1 MLVSLL
7 AQAVALFFVWLL
19 LHAAR
24 HKLMSDNQRYYENLM
39 QDYAYVPKSL
49 QGIAMVRA
57 MAATEILI
65 AIGLLLPFSKTI
77 AAAACAILMLA
88 YGALLSAQWLQ
99 GKRDMD
105 CGCSGPAAGLKIS
118 PALLWRN
125 LVLALL
131 ALFSASEPYVMGA
144 ELWLALA
151 LAIVFSLAYS
161 CWEGLLANSQRI
173 EAMRSR

>member
-7 AQAVALFFVWLL
+7 AQAVALFLVWLL

-24 HKLMSDNQRYYENLM
+24 HKLLSDNQHYYENLM
-39 QDYAYVPKSL
+39 QNYAYVPRSL
-49 QGIAMVRA
+49 QGIATVRA
-57 MAATEILI
+57 IAAGEILI
-65 AIGLLLPFSKTI
+65 ALGLLLPFSKTL
-77 AAAACAILMLA
+77 AAIACALLMLV

-105 CGCSGPAAGLKIS
+105 CGCSGPAVALKIS

-131 ALFSASEPYVMGA
+131 ALFAASEPYVMAA

-161 CWEGLLANSQRI
+161 CWEGLLANAQRI

>member
-49 QGIAMVRA
+49 QGIGMVRA

-65 AIGLLLPFSKTI
+65 AIGLLLPLSKTI
-77 AAAACAILMLA
+77 AAVACAVLMLA

-105 CGCSGPAAGLKIS
+105 CGC
-118 PALLWRN
+118 
-125 LVLALL
+125 
-131 ALFSASEPYVMGA
+131 
-144 ELWLALA
+144 
-151 LAIVFSLAYS
+151 
-161 CWEGLLANSQRI
+161 
-173 EAMRSR
+173 

>member
-1 MLVSLL
+1 MLSSVL

-19 LHAAR
+19 LQAAK
-24 HKLMSDNQRYYENLM
+24 HKLMPDNKYYYQGLL
-39 QDYAYVPKSL
+39 QDYASVPQAL
-49 QGIAMVRA
+49 QSIHTVR
-57 MAATEILI
+57 IL
-65 AIGLLLPFSKTI
+65 AIGELLLAIALLLPISKV
-77 AAAACAILMLA
+77 AAAIACALLMLA
-88 YGALLSAQWLQ
+88 YGALLSVQWFQ

-105 CGCSGPAAGLKIS
+105 CGCSGPAVSLKIS

-125 LVLALL
+125 VVLALL
-131 ALFSASEPYVMGA
+131 ALFAASEPYVIGV

-151 LAIVFSLAYS
+151 LAIVFSLAYN

>member
-7 AQAVALFFVWLL
+7 AQAVALFFVWML

-39 QDYAYVPKSL
+39 QDYAFVPKSL
-49 QGIAMVRA
+49 QGIAAVRIVA
-57 MAATEILI
+57 LVEVLI
-65 AIGLLLPFSKTI
+65 AVGLLLPFSKTF
-77 AAAACAILMLA
+77 AAIACAMLMLA

-105 CGCSGPAAGLKIS
+105 CGCSGPAMGLKIS

-131 ALFSASEPYVMGA
+131 ALFAASEPYVMAA
-144 ELWLALA
+144 EMWLSLA

-161 CWEGLLANSQRI
+161 CWEGLLANAQRI